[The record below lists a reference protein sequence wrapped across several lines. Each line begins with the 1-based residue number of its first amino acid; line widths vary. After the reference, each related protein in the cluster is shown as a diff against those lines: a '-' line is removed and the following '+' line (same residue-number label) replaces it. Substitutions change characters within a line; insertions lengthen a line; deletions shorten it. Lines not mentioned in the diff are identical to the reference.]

1 MHLFVPY
8 HDPSYGAAALRM
20 ACRMTLPG
28 DTITVLIT
36 TVIAPYTSWGR
47 GMRATDAVCEQRDGW
62 RSQIEAARGW
72 RSPEGVTFHR
82 ERVHCRDVASVVV
95 ARAVACGAGAIL
107 LDAADPLRHHF
118 TARLGTTRVIVRRAP
133 GNTRVLSYTVP
144 PPISPDRSLPPP
156 SGANTLSA
164 FMV

>member
-8 HDPSYGAAALRM
+8 HDPSCGAAALRM

-28 DTITVLIT
+28 DAITVLIT
-36 TVIAPYTSWGR
+36 TLIAPYAAWGR
-47 GMRATDAVCEQRDGW
+47 SIRASDAVSEQRDGW
-62 RSQIEAARGW
+62 RSQIEAAWGW
-72 RSPEGVTFHR
+72 PSPEGVTFHR
-82 ERVHCRDVASVVV
+82 ERVRCRDLASVVV

-133 GNTRVLSYTVP
+133 GNARVLSYTVP
-144 PPISPDRSLPPP
+144 SPISPGRSLPPP
-156 SGANTLSA
+156 SGANTLAAS
-164 FMV
+164 MV